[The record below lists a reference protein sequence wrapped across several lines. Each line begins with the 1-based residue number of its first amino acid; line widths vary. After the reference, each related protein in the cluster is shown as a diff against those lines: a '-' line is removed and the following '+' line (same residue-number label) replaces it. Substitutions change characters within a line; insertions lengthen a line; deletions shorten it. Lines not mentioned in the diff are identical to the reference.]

1 MVMIHKKHSMGLYKS
16 IGERIAKFR
25 KEQKM
30 SQEQL
35 AQKVGVKQQVIA
47 NYEIARRRIPISFLL
62 ELAEVLLVDIEDL
75 LGLEKTEIKRGPIP
89 KLRRRLEVIQKL
101 PSEKQKLACDVLD
114 SIIKSS

>member
-1 MVMIHKKHSMGLYKS
+1 MVMLYKESSIKLYKS
-16 IGERIAKFR
+16 IGKRIAKFR

-35 AQKVGVKQQVIA
+35 AQKMGVKQQVIA

-75 LGLEKTEIKRGPIP
+75 LGLEKKKNKRGPIP
-89 KLRRRLEVIQKL
+89 KLRRRLEVIQRL

-114 SIIKSS
+114 SIIQSS